1 MYIMYIKAIKDSY
14 GLKLYIV
21 NPIQPSAAFHIEII
35 HLIYTAIQITE
46 LFIKYDTRLKRV
58 NSASKYT
65 GINFVYRVSTNKH
78 K

>member
-1 MYIMYIKAIKDSY
+1 MYIKAIKDSY

-46 LFIKYDTRLKRV
+46 LFRKYDTRLKRA
-58 NSASKYT
+58 N
-65 GINFVYRVSTNKH
+65 
-78 K
+78 